1 MTIYAMYIPIFIMIM
16 VKEKSLSFFNRYL
29 MPFLSICACIFMM
42 IAACYAHGQDVIF
55 FLIIYAVVMVL
66 GMMLRDSKKKNIV
79 FKRV

>member
-1 MTIYAMYIPIFIMIM
+1 
-16 VKEKSLSFFNRYL
+16 

-66 GMMLRDSKKKNIV
+66 GMMLRDSKRKYSVQESLDKI
-79 FKRV
+79 KEGAA